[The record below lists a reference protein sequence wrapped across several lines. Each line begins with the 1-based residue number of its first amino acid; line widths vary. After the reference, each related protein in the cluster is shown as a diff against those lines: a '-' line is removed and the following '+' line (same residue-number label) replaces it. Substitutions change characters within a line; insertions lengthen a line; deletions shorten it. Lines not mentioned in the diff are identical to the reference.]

1 MHRMRFLTALGLGL
15 AGVAGTGQVAAA
27 QEQPHQ
33 HMSGMP
39 TVTEHAAAP
48 LYENLGA
55 LHYRITGA
63 AAAQAYFDQGL
74 RLTWGFNHDEAVASY
89 TEATRQDST
98 CAMCWWGIAFA
109 LGPNINAPMDTAAVR
124 PAWAA
129 LQKAQ
134 ANAARATPKERDFIA
149 ALATRYSADPAAN
162 RPQLDSAFATAMG
175 KLARKYPTDP
185 EAQTVYADAIM
196 NLSPWN
202 YYTDRGTRLRPQTAE
217 LVATLERT
225 IKRYPDHPG
234 ACHLYI
240 HAVEAS
246 TTPGRAVPCADR
258 LAKLMPGA
266 GHLVH
271 MPSHIYMRVGRYD
284 LVADHNHDAVGQ
296 DESYI
301 QDRKP
306 AGFYKYTYYPHNYH
320 MMYAGLMFLGRGQ
333 ETIAAAR
340 KLVGVVPA
348 EVTRQVPPL
357 EYFFPTPYWAM
368 ARFGRWD
375 DLLAEPAPAEHQR
388 YTKGMWHYTRALA
401 LSAKGRPAEAKAEHD
416 SVVAI
421 ADATPKEQPAGINSA
436 KAILQLAERHLA
448 GRLAAAA
455 ADTAAATAAYQ
466 EAVTLEDALVYDE
479 PPAWYQPIRLELGAL
494 ALAQGKAAEAERH
507 YRDDLAHWP
516 NNGWALHGLAASLRA
531 QKKDAEAARVEAQ
544 FKKAWERAD
553 IRLASR

>member
-1 MHRMRFLTALGLGL
+1 MKVLTALGLGL
-15 AGVAGTGQVAAA
+15 AGLAATGQTAPA

-39 TVTEHAAAP
+39 TVTEHAGAP
-48 LYENLGA
+48 LYDNLGA
-55 LHYRITGA
+55 LHYQVTA
-63 AAAQAYFDQGL
+63 TPSAQAYFDQGL
-74 RLTWGFNHDEAVASY
+74 RLTWGFNHDEAIASY

-109 LGPNINAPMDTAAVR
+109 LGPNINAPMDTAAVK
-124 PAWAA
+124 PAWEA
-129 LQKAQ
+129 LQRAQ
-134 ANAARATPKERDFIA
+134 ANAGRATPRERDFIA
-149 ALATRYSADPAAN
+149 ALATRYSPDAAAG
-162 RPQLDSAFATAMG
+162 RPQLDSAFAKAMG
-175 KLARKYPTDP
+175 QLARKYPKDP

-202 YYTDRGTRLRPQTAE
+202 YYTDRGTKPRPQTPE

-225 IKRYPDHPG
+225 IKQYPNHPG

-301 QDRKP
+301 QDRQP

-320 MMYAGLMFLGRGQ
+320 MMYAGLMFLGRGT
-333 ETIAAAR
+333 ETLAAAR

-375 DLLAEPAPAEHQR
+375 ALLAEPAPAEHQR
-388 YTKGMWHYTRALA
+388 YATGMWHYTRGLA
-401 LSAKGRPAEAKAEHD
+401 FAATGRPGEAKAEHD

-421 ADATPKEQPAGINSA
+421 AGATPKEQPAGINSA
-436 KAILQLAERHLA
+436 KALLELAERHLT
-448 GRLAAAA
+448 GRLAAARG
-455 ADTAAATAAYQ
+455 DTAAATAAYL
-466 EAVTLEDALVYDE
+466 EAVELEDALVYDE

-494 ALAQGKAAEAERH
+494 ALAQGKAAEAERY
-507 YRDDLAHWP
+507 YRDDLGYWP
-516 NNGWALHGLAASLRA
+516 NNGWSLHGLAASLRA
-531 QKKDAEAARVEAQ
+531 QKKDAEAAKVEAQ
-544 FKKAWERAD
+544 FKQAWARAD
-553 IRLASR
+553 TKLTSR